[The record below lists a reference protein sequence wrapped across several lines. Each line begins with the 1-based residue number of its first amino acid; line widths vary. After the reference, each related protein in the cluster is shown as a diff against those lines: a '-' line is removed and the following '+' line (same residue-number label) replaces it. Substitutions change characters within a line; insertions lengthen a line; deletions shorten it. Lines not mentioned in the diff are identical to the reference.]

1 MPKRFIKQSK
11 KASIQP
17 AGIIGRVIEGE
28 VRDVI
33 NNGAGVIATESGL
46 TVFVWG
52 VWLGETVRVKITS
65 LKKRIAEGQLQEVL
79 LASAARREVR
89 CQYAKADGKESKAF
103 GSKAQCGGCLWQH
116 VDYSAQIEQKQ
127 RWVQQ
132 AFGAFT
138 DKILPCRPSASEWE
152 YRNRAEFKSD
162 GKKLGYV
169 ARQSHELVDV
179 DLCPVLNRENQTHL
193 TSLREKLPNNAW
205 QKRQI
210 KGKASYTLLAVDD
223 ELEGDVIANQRRPFK
238 QGNTEQ
244 NLFMRAWLS
253 ERLAKLPTVYHV
265 AELFCGSGNFTEV
278 ISQRPFACINAT
290 EGDKNSLAFLA
301 AKKLPNVVTQVVNAF
316 DEQAFGEYIK
326 GISPFDVLVLD
337 PPRDGLKVI
346 APVLEQ
352 PSLKHIFYI
361 SCDLATC
368 RRDVER
374 FCEAGFEIDEVQPLD
389 QFPQTPHL
397 ELCVALTRA

>member
-1 MPKRFIKQSK
+1 MPKKFIKPNK

-33 NNGAGVIATESGL
+33 NNGAGVIAAEGGL

-79 LASAARREVR
+79 LASPARREVR
-89 CQYAKADGKESKAF
+89 CQYAKADGKESKSS

-116 VDYSAQIEQKQ
+116 VEYSAQIEQKQ

-132 AFGAFT
+132 AFGALT
-138 DKILPCRPSASEWE
+138 DKILPCRPGASEWE

-193 TSLREKLPNNAW
+193 TSLREMLPNNAW

-223 ELEGDVIANQRRPFK
+223 ELEGDVTVNQRRPFK
-238 QGNTEQ
+238 QANTEQ

-253 ERLAKLPTVYHV
+253 ERLAKLPTAYHV

-278 ISQRPFACINAT
+278 ISQRPFARISAT

-316 DEQAFGEYIK
+316 DEQAFGDYIK

-346 APVLEQ
+346 APVLER

-374 FCEAGFEIDEVQPLD
+374 FCEAGFQIDEVQPLD